1 MNEKT
6 DGDVTV
12 KKSWNNLIV
21 LIWVITSSPAGYEE
35 KLSCIEELKNNNITN
50 NDEVMGKIVA
60 TLGALWKQNISH
72 GDTKGTNFLLA
83 HDQVVIIDLDSIKQH
98 KNDRGARRLIQKD
111 VSRFLRNWQDNPHLL
126 KMARTKLKLLGF
138 NP

>member
-1 MNEKT
+1 MCIRDRYEFV
-6 DGDVTV
+6 DG
-12 KKSWNNLIV
+12 
-21 LIWVITSSPAGYEE
+21 
-35 KLSCIEELKNNNITN
+35 LSCIEELKNNNITN

-60 TLGALWKQNISH
+60 TLGTLWKQNISH

-98 KNDRGARRLIQKD
+98 TYDGIARRFIRLD
-111 VSRFLRNWQDNPHLL
+111 LSRFLRNWQDNPHLL
-126 KMARTKLKLLGF
+126 KMARTKLKLLGI